1 MLTFIQLSV
10 EGHLGCS
17 HHSPGVSHAE
27 PCVWCSREC
36 AALVWLGS
44 AVSTPEHGIASSS
57 SMDPATNIVASLHLS
72 ISHER
77 AEDMAK
83 AAKRLPHKREYLSS
97 NPQNPNK
104 KLGLQ

>member
-1 MLTFIQLSV
+1 
-10 EGHLGCS
+10 
-17 HHSPGVSHAE
+17 
-27 PCVWCSREC
+27 
-36 AALVWLGS
+36 
-44 AVSTPEHGIASSS
+44 
-57 SMDPATNIVASLHLS
+57 MDPATNIVASLHLS

-77 AEDMAK
+77 AEDTAK